1 MRNRNKLTNI
11 EVVEIMFILAAV
23 LSGFYSIG
31 FLGDAIKM
39 TNELYVIKSSASLGI
54 MIAFI
59 IVSVLLNK
67 KANATRIKRA
77 NQEELEPKSNIK

>member
-31 FLGDAIKM
+31 FLGDAIKQA
-39 TNELYVIKSSASLGI
+39 NESYIIRSSASLGI

-67 KANATRIKRA
+67 KANAIKA
-77 NQEELEPKSNIK
+77 KKAETK

>member
-31 FLGDAIKM
+31 FLGDAIKQA
-39 TNELYVIKSSASLGI
+39 NESYIIRSSASLGI

-59 IVSVLLNK
+59 IIAVLLNK
-67 KANATRIKRA
+67 KANAIKA
-77 NQEELEPKSNIK
+77 KKAETK

>member
-39 TNELYVIKSSASLGI
+39 ANESYVIKSSASLGI

>member
-23 LSGFYSIG
+23 LSGFYSVG
-31 FLGDAIKM
+31 FLGDAIKQA
-39 TNELYVIKSSASLGI
+39 NESYIIRSSASLGI

-67 KANATRIKRA
+67 KANAIKA
-77 NQEELEPKSNIK
+77 KKAENK